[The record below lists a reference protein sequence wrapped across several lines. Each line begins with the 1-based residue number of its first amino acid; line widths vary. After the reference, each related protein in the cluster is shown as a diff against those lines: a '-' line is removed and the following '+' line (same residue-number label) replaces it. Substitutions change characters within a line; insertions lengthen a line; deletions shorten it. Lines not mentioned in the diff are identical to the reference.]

1 MLYINARFMPK
12 QISLFLTVSLILM
25 FNKYIIFNTLI
36 LYFLFYFFY
45 KGLIKGSCPFDS
57 QMIQLT

>member
-57 QMIQLT
+57 